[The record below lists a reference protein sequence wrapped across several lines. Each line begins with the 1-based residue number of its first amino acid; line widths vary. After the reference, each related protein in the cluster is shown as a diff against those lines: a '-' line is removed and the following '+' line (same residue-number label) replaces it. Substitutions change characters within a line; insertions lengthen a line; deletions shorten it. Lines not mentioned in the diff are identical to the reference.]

1 MIIELYSNKAEKN
14 QIGKMPQEL
23 VKSLSGVLKEVT
35 NVTDPIF
42 KVTTLTPEDISKINY
57 VYVPSFSRYYFVNQ
71 ITFVRN
77 GLYEIS
83 CHVDVLESYK
93 DDILNLNCRISRQT
107 QEFNLL
113 LPDNEVELRQDS
125 RVIIKKF
132 NNSIN
137 FTPTLVMVTAG
148 GHTVESKQEVNN
160 DKV

>member
-1 MIIELYSNKAEKN
+1 MH
-14 QIGKMPQEL
+14 
-23 VKSLSGVLKEVT
+23 
-35 NVTDPIF
+35 
-42 KVTTLTPEDISKINY
+42 
-57 VYVPSFSRYYFVNQ
+57 VPSFSRYYFVNQ

-93 DDILNLNCRISRQT
+93 DAILNLNCRISRQT

-132 NNSIN
+132 NN
-137 FTPTLVMVTAG
+137 
-148 GHTVESKQEVNN
+148 
-160 DKV
+160 